1 MMQWPELVPDAVCTT
16 PITVQLE
23 DGLNEDGSPR
33 KTTLFS
39 GGCNY
44 TQKTQQKTDAER
56 RVITITGVA
65 LMNGDPAPG
74 VSIIGTALIG
84 ENREPHLIH
93 QSQKATNPDGTV
105 NYTRLELI

>member
-1 MMQWPELVPDAVCTT
+1 MRWPELVPDAVCTT

-33 KTTLFS
+33 KATLFS
-39 GGCNY
+39 GTCNY
-44 TQKTQQKTDAER
+44 VQKTQQKTDAER
-56 RVITITGVA
+56 RVVTLSGVA

-74 VSIIGTALIG
+74 IKLTGTALIG
-84 ENREPHLIH
+84 ADEEPHLIH
-93 QSQKATNPDGTV
+93 AASRANNPDGTV

>member
-1 MMQWPELVPDAVCTT
+1 MHWPELVPDAVCTT

-33 KTTLFS
+33 KTILFA
-39 GGCNY
+39 GRCNY
-44 TQKTQQKTDAER
+44 TQKIQQKTDAER
-56 RVITITGVA
+56 RVITISGVA

-74 VSIIGTALIG
+74 AALCGTALIG
-84 ENREPHLIH
+84 IDEEPHLIH
-93 QSQKATNPDGTV
+93 ASARMRNSDGTV